1 MTRKLY
7 TNGEIEVS
15 WEPKLCKHTGICF
28 RGMPR
33 VFDPRRK
40 PWIILE
46 NGANE
51 DIVAQVGRC
60 PSGALKVRTLPV
72 TPGAEGDSS

>member
-1 MTRKLY
+1 MEKKLY
-7 TNGEIEVS
+7 SNGQIEVS

-28 RGMPR
+28 RGMPG

-46 NGANE
+46 NGENE
-51 DIVAQVGRC
+51 AILAQVARC
-60 PSGALKVRTLPV
+60 PSGALKARTLDAP
-72 TPGAEGDSS
+72 PGEE

>member
-1 MTRKLY
+1 MEKKLY
-7 TNGEIEVS
+7 SNGQIEVS

-28 RGMPR
+28 RGMPG

-46 NGANE
+46 NGAAE
-51 DIVAQVGRC
+51 AIVEQVGRC
-60 PSGALKVRTLPV
+60 PSGALKVRRIDDGV
-72 TPGAEGDSS
+72 QPG